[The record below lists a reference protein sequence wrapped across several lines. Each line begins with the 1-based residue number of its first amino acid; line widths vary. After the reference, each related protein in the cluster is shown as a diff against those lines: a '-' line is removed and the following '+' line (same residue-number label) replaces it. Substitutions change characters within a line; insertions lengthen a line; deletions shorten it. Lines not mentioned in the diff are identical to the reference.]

1 MIDAMGNDRDS
12 MAAMKEKLA
21 PNDTEINF
29 SWGGNAFL
37 NSLLRKCPG
46 LSNQFAFTF
55 IIQGSTVRYAW
66 NGPYSKDVYN
76 GVLDSLIPGIL
87 GDDDSMNLYH
97 FGITGACDYTKAS
110 EVLELLNDHR
120 EKNGLTPLTMD
131 AELTEAAM
139 QRAAEIAIYTP

>member
-1 MIDAMGNDRDS
+1 M
-12 MAAMKEKLA
+12 
-21 PNDTEINF
+21 
-29 SWGGNAFL
+29 
-37 NSLLRKCPG
+37 
-46 LSNQFAFTF
+46 
-55 IIQGSTVRYAW
+55 IQGGTVRYAW

-76 GVLDSLIPGIL
+76 GVLDSLIPGVL

-110 EVLELLNDHR
+110 QVLELLNDHR

-139 QRAAEIAIYTP
+139 QRAAEIAIYNRAHRLQLALRGKACHRLGRRGRCHRL